1 MRTALI
7 AGGGI
12 GGLAAAIA
20 LSRAGWDVEVLE
32 QAPELTAVG
41 AGITLWPNA
50 LRALDHIG
58 LGETI
63 RAVGRFDA
71 IAGICDERG
80 RWLVRTD
87 TEELD
92 RRFGPAVAI
101 HRKDLLRT
109 LADAVP
115 EGALRKGAKVHKVRI
130 ENGGVVVEHSQG
142 ESKADLL
149 VGADGINSV
158 VRKQFWPDTEPV
170 YGGATAWRMVVDRPG
185 NRLAVGG
192 EFWGRGEIFGILQL
206 PYEQVYMF
214 GSALVPPG
222 QRSPDG
228 ELAEVHRRFGGWVDP
243 VGSLLGEAKDV
254 VRHDL
259 NHVPRLRT
267 YVHGPVVLI
276 GDAAHAMMPN
286 LGQGGCQ
293 ALEDAV
299 SLPRLDQDRLRLRRT
314 QSVARMSRMIS
325 RAAFARSRAVVAVRD
340 NVMGLVP
347 TGMTIRRFAG
357 LFNWSL

>member
-1 MRTALI
+1 VNTAVI

-12 GGLAAAIA
+12 GGLAAAVA
-20 LSRAGWDVEVLE
+20 LSRAGWGVEVLE
-32 QAPELTAVG
+32 QAPELTPVG

-58 LGETI
+58 LGEEV
-63 RAVGRFDA
+63 RAVGRFEA
-71 IAGICDERG
+71 TAGIRDERG
-80 RWLVRTD
+80 RWLVRTN

-101 HRKDLLRT
+101 HRKDLLQT
-109 LADAVP
+109 LVDAVP
-115 EGALRKGAKVHKVRI
+115 EGALRMRAKVHNVRI
-130 ENGGVVVEHSQG
+130 DNGRAVVEHTLG

-158 VRKQFWPDTEPV
+158 VRKQFWPGTDPV
-170 YGGATAWRMVVDRPG
+170 YGGATAWRTVLDRPG
-185 NRLAVGG
+185 ERLAVGG
-192 EFWGRGEIFGILQL
+192 EYWGRGQVFGILQL

-214 GSALVPPG
+214 GGAVVPPG
-222 QRSPDG
+222 QHSPDG
-228 ELAEVHRRFGGWVDP
+228 ELAELRRRFDGWADP
-243 VGSLLGEAKDV
+243 VGALLGEVTDV

-259 NHVPRLRT
+259 NHVPGLRT

-299 SLPRLDQDRLRLRRT
+299 SLPRLDQDRLRLKRT
-314 QSVARMSRMIS
+314 QRVARMSRIAA

-340 NVMGLVP
+340 NVLSLVP
-347 TGMTIRRFAG
+347 PGIAMRSLAD
-357 LFNWSL
+357 LFSWSL